1 MLPWI
6 ETDSKESQKGAGE
19 VDGYFLEEGRG
30 ESADLGIVRMRVIVS
45 KARTNGTFG
54 IAEFRGSEG
63 AWTVPHVHRH
73 MEESFYVLDG
83 TFDFTCGDREVK
95 AEKGAFLMVPRD
107 TPHVMAAGPGGGT
120 LLVFFTPAG
129 LEDMFLELGR
139 LPANSITDPAIRA
152 EIASRY
158 DSIPA

>member
-1 MLPWI
+1 M
-6 ETDSKESQKGAGE
+6 
-19 VDGYFLEEGRG
+19 DGYFLEDGRG
-30 ESADLGIVRMRVIVS
+30 EAAELGIVCMRVIVS

-73 MEESFYVLDG
+73 MEESFYVLEG
-83 TFDFTCGDREVK
+83 TFDFACGERRVQAD
-95 AEKGAFLMVPRD
+95 KGAFLMVPRD

-120 LLVFFTPAG
+120 LLVVFTPAG

-139 LPANSITDPAIRA
+139 LPANSITDPGIRA
-152 EIASRY
+152 AIASRY
-158 DSIPA
+158 DSIPV